1 MAQIDLR
8 NGDHV
13 VGSTFMIVP
22 GASFGVL
29 CQVEFEII
37 LYYLAKSFVFVGILI
52 LILIHIVLSPLKR
65 FGMEALVDIVSAVGV
80 LCCTIRAL
88 YGLAWAQLGK
98 RSQFPAL
105 VFFLLEMSELV
116 EVLFFLS
123 LSNHA
128 SLEKLRSSVS
138 SNGLLRSHVHRGQLN
153 WRWLFL
159 IRLVQVSVGNVATL
173 APRMRRRW
181 RRTAFDIII
190 AFA

>member
-1 MAQIDLR
+1 LAQIDLR

-13 VGSTFMIVP
+13 VGSTFVIVP

-29 CQVEFEII
+29 RQVEFEII
-37 LYYLAKSFVFVGILI
+37 LYYLAKTFVFVGI
-52 LILIHIVLSPLKR
+52 HIVLSTLKR
-65 FGMEALVDIVSAVGV
+65 FGMESLVDIESAVGV

-105 VFFLLEMSELV
+105 IFFLLEMSELV

-128 SLEKLRSSVS
+128 SLEKLRSSGMLIMS

-153 WRWLFL
+153 RRWLLL
-159 IRLVQVSVGNVATL
+159 IRLVQVSVGNVAAL
-173 APRMRRRW
+173 APRMR
-181 RRTAFDIII
+181 
-190 AFA
+190 